1 MKNPGLKDYRL
12 NSMEEP
18 TDEQLNALMKKVAED
33 ARKQSV
39 NAKKALERM
48 MQETREKIMAIR
60 REQAAVKEV
69 EKAKEW
75 ENPPC
80 RPCLYLR

>member
-1 MKNPGLKDYRL
+1 
-12 NSMEEP
+12 MEEP
-18 TDEQLNALMKKVAED
+18 TDEQLNALMEKVAED

-69 EKAKEW
+69 GKE
-75 ENPPC
+75 
-80 RPCLYLR
+80 